1 MTSALTHDIPLSQ
14 TKLMPKTVEL
24 DHPDSG
30 KMPHVCL
37 GGTKTRVGELKSQGG
52 QVDESSGHVD
62 ESKGQ
67 TIATMRL
74 NIGETITTGNGG
86 GTTGARSGTRDARPD
101 GAGPDDPGNWSDA
114 LSEHKDVPR
123 F

>member
-1 MTSALTHDIPLSQ
+1 
-14 TKLMPKTVEL
+14 MPKMVEL

-37 GGTKTRVGELKSQGG
+37 GGMKTRVGELKSQGG

-67 TIATMRL
+67 MIATMRL

-101 GAGPDDPGNWSDA
+101 GAGPDDSGNWLDT

>member
-52 QVDESSGHVD
+52 QVDK
-62 ESKGQ
+62 SKGQ

-74 NIGETITTGNGG
+74 NIGEMMATGNGG

-101 GAGPDDPGNWSDA
+101 GAGA
-114 LSEHKDVPR
+114 R
-123 F
+123 